1 MMRTFAHKPKA
12 TVPAGPSSFT
22 MPGRPRLG
30 HGHEVSSIFRLQNPI
45 ENQAGLQLL
54 QTYSGGLEATSN
66 TLASPRFGNDFS
78 RIPIHPISAG
88 GRRTKTLINQPTNES
103 EWEADHNS
111 EQVLRMSEPH
121 VKRARACGEGCAPF
135 HMEQPRQEHHSLQVK
150 HAGAS
155 DLGQAA
161 APPIVHEVLAS
172 PGQPLDPATR
182 AFMEPRFGHDFSTVR
197 VHADA
202 RSSESARAMQARA
215 YTHGQEVVFG
225 AGQFAPETNPGKN
238 LLAHE
243 LTHVVQQS
251 DQSPVL
257 QRKPDEKAQG
267 VGDLQLPWKHG
278 DYSLFEEKSAGIRFL
293 AAVGTDT
300 EKSIRET
307 LIPIMGKRIA
317 ADNATIQA
325 SSRVTLCIIAP
336 TTTRFALWQGK
347 PVLMIDPPD
356 AGEET
361 VAHEMG
367 HAIFEALK
375 NQAESKT
382 KDSAKARNLRLNV
395 ADIYARLSQTKDITE
410 GNATHPAGLWIADP
424 SQWLPGGKSEH
435 PWDDPDEF
443 FASAKAAYQL
453 NRKGLEGAIAKFK
466 KFDPAVGA
474 PAKELLA
481 LLDAFFKKGALP
493 SKGLPEARASAAK
506 TELERGTGVSKV
518 EDTVM
523 SDTPLDWLLN
533 PGNRPKRQKARPSI
547 ESPY

>member
-1 MMRTFAHKPKA
+1 MTRTFAQGPKA
-12 TVPAGPSSFT
+12 TLQTTPSKFT
-22 MPGRPRLG
+22 IPGRAHLG
-30 HGHEVSSIFRLQNPI
+30 HRHEVSSILHLQRTI
-45 ENQAGLQLL
+45 GNQAVLRLL
-54 QTYSGGLEATSN
+54 QTYSGELEVTSSS
-66 TLASPRFGNDFS
+66 LASPRFGHDFS
-78 RIPIHPISAG
+78 RMPIHSPAVGGIQTKSA
-88 GRRTKTLINQPTNES
+88 INQPGDEY
-103 EWEADHNS
+103 EQEADHIS
-111 EQVLRMSEPH
+111 EQVLRMPEPQLQ
-121 VKRARACGEGCAPF
+121 RACACGGGCPRCQT
-135 HMEQPRQEHHSLQVK
+135 EQPGQEHQSLQAK
-150 HAGAS
+150 HVGSS
-155 DLGQAA
+155 DSGQAA

-182 AFMEPRFGHDFSTVR
+182 AFMEPRFGHAFSTVR

-202 RSSESARAMQARA
+202 RASESARAVKARA
-215 YTHGQEVVFG
+215 YTHGQDVVFG
-225 AGQFAPETNPGKN
+225 AGQFVPETNPGKS

-251 DQSPVL
+251 DRSPVL

-267 VGDLQLPWKHG
+267 AGDLQLPWKHG

-293 AAVGTDT
+293 AAMGTDK
-300 EKSIRET
+300 EKSIRT
-307 LIPIMGKRIA
+307 LIPAIGKRIA

-325 SSRVTLCIIAP
+325 SSRVTICIIAP

-347 PVLMIDPPD
+347 PVLMIDPSD

-375 NQAESKT
+375 GQAESKT
-382 KDSAKARNLRLNV
+382 KDAAKARNFRLSV
-395 ADIYARLSQTKDITE
+395 ADIYARLSQTKDFTE

-424 SQWLPGGKSEH
+424 SQWIPGGKSEH

-443 FASAKAAYQL
+443 FASAKAAYQI
-453 NRKGLEGAIAKFK
+453 NHKGFEGAIAKFK

-474 PAKELLA
+474 PAQELLA
-481 LLDAFFKKGALP
+481 LLDAFFKKRALP
-493 SKGLPEARASAAK
+493 SKGLPEVRASAAE

-533 PGNRPKRQKARPSI
+533 PGNRPKQQKARPSI